1 MMEKNRINTG
11 GIDLDGKIMTI
22 DQHSMLVHLCV
33 IYFLIAAT
41 GLISTVSDRSP

>member
-1 MMEKNRINTG
+1 MEKNWINTG

-22 DQHSMLVHLCV
+22 DQYFMLVHLCV

-41 GLISTVSDRSP
+41 GLISTVSERQIT